1 MILGDASRLGDAITR
16 RLQVPRAF
24 IAFDPSLMSRRLP
37 LDRGGSPLKK
47 NRLFSVRR
55 LWAPPTHVN
64 FEPSGPGGRGGPR
77 GSPQRRWRP
86 LHGAYAWYVDLPP
99 PFPRELLSAC
109 MNWLEIDFCVCAVK
123 FWIFLPRGLASCRAD
138 AEKIDIERPITGGFS
153 IAGRRG
159 LRRASRAERFAP

>member
-1 MILGDASRLGDAITR
+1 
-16 RLQVPRAF
+16 
-24 IAFDPSLMSRRLP
+24 
-37 LDRGGSPLKK
+37 
-47 NRLFSVRR
+47 
-55 LWAPPTHVN
+55 
-64 FEPSGPGGRGGPR
+64 
-77 GSPQRRWRP
+77 
-86 LHGAYAWYVDLPP
+86 
-99 PFPRELLSAC
+99 